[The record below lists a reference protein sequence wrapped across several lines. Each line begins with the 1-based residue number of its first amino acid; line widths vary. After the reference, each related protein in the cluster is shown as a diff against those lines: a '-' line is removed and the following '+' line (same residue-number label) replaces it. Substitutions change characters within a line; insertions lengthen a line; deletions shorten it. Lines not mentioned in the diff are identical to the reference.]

1 MFSTKTNA
9 NNLKLNIAH
18 FILDMD
24 ISRLETKLYQELEVT
39 FHPFIIRNGQ
49 SPHETLKVIP
59 IKTTIGKR
67 VSQNLET
74 FIRQSLQVPLSK
86 FPFTGDLERE
96 VDYGVKRLRPFSK
109 NADFKAYI
117 SGSHDPKAVALYWLH
132 KGCLIR
138 KHDATTSSLFLK
150 ARCKRSVKI
159 ASIYGAIYF
168 TASVALPLLN
178 GIMVHGVG
186 INRRGVGLLFLGLS
200 GAGKTTVAQLSD
212 PAEVIADDGIILEHK
227 EGDYFLATTP
237 FDQLSSCSRRGII
250 SPNYRS
256 RLTMGTGQHRNVFP
270 CFGHIGKF
278 LNHLIKKR
286 VINIFQCQF
295 KRIGN
300 SCIIYVLAGQT
311 KMHKFFILIQ
321 TGIIKSCFQIIF
333 HGFYIMVGDSFIFF
347 HLFCICKGKL
357 FVDLPYQIAIRFFK
371 SIQLR
376 QWQFT

>member
-1 MFSTKTNA
+1 M
-9 NNLKLNIAH
+9 
-18 FILDMD
+18 LD
-24 ISRLETKLYQELEVT
+24 
-39 FHPFIIRNGQ
+39 
-49 SPHETLKVIP
+49 VIP
-59 IKTTIGKR
+59 IQIPIGKR
-67 VSQNLET
+67 VSPNLET

-109 NADFKAYI
+109 NDDFKMRINEFY
-117 SGSHDPKAVALYWLH
+117 DPKAVALYWLH

-138 KHDATTSSLFLK
+138 KHDATTSSLFLI

-256 RLTMGTGQHRNVFP
+256 SLTMGLFLQKDNRVYLEKISSLEAGSLILKNQIHFFRYFP
-270 CFGHIGKF
+270 PHIAEKAF
-278 LNHLIKKR
+278 DLVTDLCRKIPFYR
-286 VINIFQCQF
+286 LYF
-295 KRIGN
+295 KN
-300 SCIIYVLAGQT
+300 
-311 KMHKFFILIQ
+311 
-321 TGIIKSCFQIIF
+321 
-333 HGFYIMVGDSFIFF
+333 DPSFWP
-347 HLFCICKGKL
+347 LVEKEL
-357 FVDLPYQIAIRFFK
+357 SQV
-371 SIQLR
+371 
-376 QWQFT
+376 

>member
-1 MFSTKTNA
+1 MKTSMSLFSVPTSSFSTKTNA
-9 NNLKLNIAH
+9 NNLKLNISH

-24 ISRLETKLYQELEVT
+24 ISRLETKLCQELELT

-49 SPHETLKVIP
+49 SPHEMLDVIP
-59 IKTTIGKR
+59 IKTPIGKR
-67 VSQNLET
+67 VSPDLET

-138 KHDATTSSLFLK
+138 KHDATTSILFLK

-159 ASIYGAIYF
+159 ASIYGAVYF

-186 INRRGVGLLFLGLS
+186 ISRRGVGLLFLGLS

-212 PAEVIADDGIILEHK
+212 PAEVIADDGIIVEHK
-227 EGDYFLATTP
+227 EGDYFLATAP
-237 FDQLSSCSRRGII
+237 FDQLSSCSQRGNI
-250 SPNYRS
+250 SPDHRR
-256 RLTMGTGQHRNVFP
+256 RLTMGLFLKKDNRVYLEKISSLEAGSLILKNQIHFFRYFP
-270 CFGHIGKF
+270 PHIAEKTF
-278 LNHLIKKR
+278 DLVTDLCRKIPFYRLHFKK
-286 VINIFQCQF
+286 
-295 KRIGN
+295 
-300 SCIIYVLAGQT
+300 
-311 KMHKFFILIQ
+311 
-321 TGIIKSCFQIIF
+321 
-333 HGFYIMVGDSFIFF
+333 DPSFWP
-347 HLFCICKGKL
+347 LVEKEL
-357 FVDLPYQIAIRFFK
+357 SQV
-371 SIQLR
+371 
-376 QWQFT
+376 